1 MRVLARGSA
10 MGSGGRGDVG
20 VAEVV
25 ALVEQRHVA
34 HLGQR
39 RAEHVAE
46 VERWIALD
54 WVRPDGAPGQW
65 QFTAID
71 VARLRLIQELRHDL
85 RLEED
90 ALPVVL
96 RLMDQLYDTRRQLR
110 RLRDAVEQG
119 ATADARDGVLRML
132 LER

>member
-1 MRVLARGSA
+1 MITIDMLVVTVAGLDRA
-10 MGSGGRGDVG
+10 DV
-20 VAEVV
+20 
-25 ALVEQRHVA
+25 
-34 HLGQR
+34 
-39 RAEHVAE
+39 EH
-46 VERWIALD
+46 WIAQDL
-54 WVRPDGAPGQW
+54 VRPAGQGGAW
-65 QFTAID
+65 LFRDID

-96 RLMDQLYDTRRQLR
+96 RLMDQLYDARRQLR

-119 ATADARDGVLRML
+119 ATADVQDGVLRVL

>member
-1 MRVLARGSA
+1 MTTPL
-10 MGSGGRGDVG
+10 D
-20 VAEVV
+20 
-25 ALVEQRHVA
+25 ALTD
-34 HLGQR
+34 LGLD
-39 RAEHVAE
+39 VAE

-54 WVRPDGAPGQW
+54 WMRPDGAPGQW

-96 RLMDQLYDTRRQLR
+96 RLMDQLYDARRQLR

-119 ATADARDGVLRML
+119 ATADAQDGVLRVL

>member
-1 MRVLARGSA
+1 MITIDMLVVTVAGLDRA
-10 MGSGGRGDVG
+10 DV
-20 VAEVV
+20 
-25 ALVEQRHVA
+25 
-34 HLGQR
+34 
-39 RAEHVAE
+39 EH
-46 VERWIALD
+46 WIAQDL
-54 WVRPDGAPGQW
+54 VRPAGQGGAW
-65 QFTAID
+65 LFRDID

-96 RLMDQLYDTRRQLR
+96 RLMDQLYDARRQLR

-119 ATADARDGVLRML
+119 ATADGRDGVLRVL

>member
-1 MRVLARGSA
+1 MITIDMLVVTVAGLDRA
-10 MGSGGRGDVG
+10 DV
-20 VAEVV
+20 
-25 ALVEQRHVA
+25 
-34 HLGQR
+34 
-39 RAEHVAE
+39 EH
-46 VERWIALD
+46 WIAQDL
-54 WVRPDGAPGQW
+54 VRPAGQGGAW
-65 QFTAID
+65 LFRDID

-96 RLMDQLYDTRRQLR
+96 RLMDQLYDARRQLR

-119 ATADARDGVLRML
+119 ATADAQDGVLRVL